1 MPCLKDKDTADKLTQ
16 ILRQNPT
23 AFMVLDFAKSD
34 NDYVHLPCDGAGHPK
49 SVVYPA
55 VKDLVLDSLKYRIGQ
70 QSDDGRWP
78 LGWSFGDDKGLQK
91 LQTKYETYLTLA
103 MLEKLDRFDMAD
115 R

>member
-1 MPCLKDKDTADKLTQ
+1 MKDKDTADKLTQ

-34 NDYVHLPCDGAGHPK
+34 KEYVHLPCDGADHPK

-103 MLEKLDRFDMAD
+103 MLEKLDRFGMAD